1 MTARRA
7 PDASVAP
14 EFDPTPLAARLA
26 SGPHPWVLLIDGR
39 SGAGKTV
46 LARRLASLTGA
57 TLVSLDEV
65 YPGWDGLAAG
75 AAAVPGIIRD
85 GIWRR
90 WDWTSDR
97 PGDAASIDR
106 SGSLIVEG
114 CGAISRASRPLA
126 DHAWWLERDDA
137 ERKARALARDGDA
150 YAPHWDRWAAQEQAF
165 AAAERSRELA
175 DLVISPSA
183 TENRERGS

>member
-1 MTARRA
+1 VSGAEST
-7 PDASVAP
+7 DAAVTP
-14 EFDPTPLAARLA
+14 EYDPAPLAARLA

-46 LARRLASLTGA
+46 LARYLARLTGA

-85 GIWRR
+85 GGWRR
-90 WDWTSDR
+90 WDWAADR
-97 PGDAASIDR
+97 PGEAASVDR
-106 SGSLIVEG
+106 DGSLIVEG

-126 DHAWWLERDDA
+126 DHAWWLERDA
-137 ERKARALARDGDA
+137 VERKARALARDGDA
-150 YAPHWDRWAAQEQAF
+150 YAPHWERWAAQEEAF
-165 AAAERSRELA
+165 AAAEGSRELA
-175 DLVISPSA
+175 ELVLRPGASS
-183 TENRERGS
+183 